1 MITHN
6 QLTWYSFISRLCIII
21 ISSLQYS
28 GTNEYETRT
37 NILMN
42 NVEFNIAERRHE
54 LKITQEELSNR
65 ADISTNY
72 VSRLERGEVK
82 HIRAET
88 LAKIAVALDTTMDAL
103 FNGKSNSG
111 KKRAAGKYEKQLY
124 STLNQLDQGTAE
136 EVSKSILKLMNT
148 KLNN

>member
-1 MITHN
+1 
-6 QLTWYSFISRLCIII
+6 
-21 ISSLQYS
+21 
-28 GTNEYETRT
+28 
-37 NILMN
+37 MN

-103 FNGKSNSG
+103 FNGESDSG
-111 KKRAAGKYEKQLY
+111 QKRAAGKYEKQLY
-124 STLNQLDQGTAE
+124 FTLNQLDQGTAE
-136 EVSKSILKLMNT
+136 EVAKSILRLMNT

>member
-1 MITHN
+1 
-6 QLTWYSFISRLCIII
+6 
-21 ISSLQYS
+21 
-28 GTNEYETRT
+28 
-37 NILMN
+37 MN

-103 FNGKSNSG
+103 FNGKSVSG
-111 KKRAAGKYEKQLY
+111 QKRAAGKYEKQLY

-136 EVSKSILKLMNT
+136 EVAKSILKLMNT